1 MFVFQDES
9 VAPCIS
15 SPVQEVSSEQGFNL
29 ALLFFG
35 HLDRETDLFS
45 EAQSKELYMFNY
57 SINGSGRY
65 DYASI
70 WDQAVCQVTN
80 ISQECQKTSN
90 IQIEDLFSCLIEF
103 TKLSNELDNFKSKL
117 GPIIHLL
124 EEMKTDPSKHLR
136 EIEVWDYVI
145 RNSHKRLVFDYA
157 EFSTEKEVSVEQG
170 FYIAMLFFEDLY
182 PLVAPH
188 FSQDPKEQTILSL
201 HGIVLTWGYEY
212 PAEWNEAVFRLTKIP
227 KWQQKEINI
236 PVEIL
241 FPCVIEFT
249 KIFHKRFEY
258 RLDYLMGLLEAIQKD
273 PDGFPIETRLWKQV
287 IKDSYSARALHV
299 DFDWNG
305 ELPDDEKY

>member
-29 ALLFFG
+29 VLLFFG
-35 HLDRETDLFS
+35 HLNRETDLFS
-45 EAQSKELYMFNY
+45 KAQSKERYMFHY

-65 DYASI
+65 QYISR
-70 WDQAVCQVTN
+70 WNQAVCQATN
-80 ISQECQKTSN
+80 ISQERQKTSN
-90 IQIEDLFSCLIEF
+90 IRIKDLFSCLIEF

-117 GPIIHLL
+117 RLIISLL

-136 EIEVWDYVI
+136 EIEIWNYVI
-145 RNSHKRLVFDYA
+145 RNSYKRLVFDYA
-157 EFSTEKEVSVEQG
+157 KFSTEKEVPVEQG
-170 FYIAMLFFEDLY
+170 FNIAMLFFEDLY
-182 PLVAPH
+182 PLVTSH

-201 HGIVLTWGYEY
+201 HEIVLTWGYEY

-236 PVEIL
+236 PIEIL

-249 KIFHKRFEY
+249 KIFHKRLKYE
-258 RLDYLMGLLEAIQKD
+258 LNYLMNLLEAIQKD
-273 PDGFPIETRLWKQV
+273 PNGFPIETRLWKQV
-287 IKDSYSARALHV
+287 IKDSYSVRTLNE
-299 DFDWNG
+299 DFDWDC

>member
-29 ALLFFG
+29 VLLFFG
-35 HLDRETDLFS
+35 HLGRETDIFS
-45 EAQSKELYMFNY
+45 EIRSKEMYDF
-57 SINGSGRY
+57 SFGINASRY
-65 DYASI
+65 ECTKD
-70 WDQAVCQVTN
+70 WDQAVCQATS
-80 ISQECQKTSN
+80 ISQDRKNTSN
-90 IQIEDLFSCLIEF
+90 ICIEDLFSCLTELV
-103 TKLSNELDNFKSKL
+103 KLSNKEHNFQL
-117 GPIIHLL
+117 GPLIALL

-136 EIEVWDYVI
+136 EIEIWEYVI
-145 RNSHKRLVFDYA
+145 SNSHKRLVFPYA

-170 FYIAMLFFEDLY
+170 FHIAMLFFQDLY

-201 HGIVLTWGYEY
+201 HEIVLTWGYEY

-236 PVEIL
+236 PIEIL

-249 KIFHKRFEY
+249 KIFHKRLKYE
-258 RLDYLMGLLEAIQKD
+258 LNYLMNLLEAIQKD
-273 PDGFPIETRLWKQV
+273 PDGFPIETRLWKKA
-287 IKDSYSARALHV
+287 IKDSYSARTLHV
-299 DFDWNG
+299 DFNWNS
-305 ELPDDEKY
+305 ELPDNEKY